1 MFWDRFIK
9 LCAEHN
15 VKPNQVTKEIGLSTA
30 TATDW
35 KKGSTPRDVTMKKLA
50 DYFGVSIEYLSGKQ
64 EFARSMPEG
73 AHITTMHLSEKESRL
88 LFAYRN
94 LPEMQAAV
102 DKLLG
107 LNTEDGVLLYEA
119 AKSTDNHP
127 YQLTKMHADQWEAIK
142 NAPET
147 DEDLL

>member
-9 LCAEHN
+9 LCSERN
-15 VKPNQVTKEIGLSTA
+15 VKPNQVTKELGLSTA

-35 KKGSTPRDVTMKKLA
+35 KKGSVPRDVTMKKLA
-50 DYFGVSIEYLSGKQ
+50 DYFGVSVEYLSGKQ
-64 EFARSMPEG
+64 EFARSVPEG
-73 AHITTMHLSEKESRL
+73 AHIITAHLSEKESRL

-119 AKSTDNHP
+119 AKSIDNHP
-127 YQLTKMHADQWEAIK
+127 PQLTKMGADQWEAIK

>member
-9 LCAEHN
+9 LCSERN

-35 KKGSTPRDVTMKKLA
+35 KKGSVPRDVTMRKLA
-50 DYFGVSIEYLSGKQ
+50 DYFGVSVEYLSGKR
-64 EFARSMPEG
+64 EIVRSVPAG
-73 AHITTMHLSEKESRL
+73 AHIITAYLSEKENKL

-94 LPEMQAAV
+94 MPEMQSAV

-107 LNTEDGVLLYEA
+107 LTDENHVLLYEA
-119 AKSTDNHP
+119 AKSTNSYP
-127 YQLTKMHADQWEAIK
+127 PQMTKRDAEQWEAIK

-147 DEDLL
+147 DEELL